1 MKKIIIITLL
11 TILLIQNAY
20 ALGITPARTTINF
33 EPNLNQEFTV
43 TILNNQNKET
53 RVDISLEGNL
63 KQHISLE
70 KNTVTL
76 KPNEN
81 KKLNFKVNL
90 PEKIEKPG
98 NHDIEIVITE
108 IPLEPKSTQTTVQA
122 AVSVSSQIRIKIPYP
137 GKYAEADLE
146 IYSLDD
152 KVFIT
157 IPIFNLGQETI
168 KPFANIKILQ
178 QDKKLADITT
188 NPIELNSKQNKKIK
202 AEWDAPSI
210 GKYKVTAK
218 VFYAN
223 KEIDLEKEFLVG
235 DIFIKIIDLK
245 FGKFKLKEI
254 VKLDI
259 IIKNGWNEI
268 INNVYS
274 EVFIKNQKGIT
285 VSNLKTP
292 SFNINPLEEKTLTA
306 YWDTK
311 DIIPGIYDIII
322 KLNYNNK
329 KSEKTIQVDVQEDSI
344 TKTTELRPMP
354 SPIKPNKT
362 ILILS
367 IIILIILAILV
378 FIYLKTRE
386 K

>member
-1 MKKIIIITLL
+1 M
-11 TILLIQNAY
+11 
-20 ALGITPARTTINF
+20 
-33 EPNLNQEFTV
+33 PNLTY
-43 TILNNQNKET
+43 
-53 RVDISLEGNL
+53 
-63 KQHISLE
+63 
-70 KNTVTL
+70 
-76 KPNEN
+76 
-81 KKLNFKVNL
+81 
-90 PEKIEKPG
+90 
-98 NHDIEIVITE
+98 
-108 IPLEPKSTQTTVQA
+108 TT
-122 AVSVSSQIRIKIPYP
+122 KT
-137 GKYAEADLE
+137 K
-146 IYSLDD
+146 
-152 KVFIT
+152 IT
-157 IPIFNLGQETI
+157 IPAEITLIRGNYNKTI
-168 KPFANIKILQ
+168 SMRRYFQSKGY
-178 QDKKLADITT
+178 KKLADITT

-268 INNVYS
+268 INNVYT

-292 SFNINPLEEKTLTA
+292 SFNINPLEETTLTA